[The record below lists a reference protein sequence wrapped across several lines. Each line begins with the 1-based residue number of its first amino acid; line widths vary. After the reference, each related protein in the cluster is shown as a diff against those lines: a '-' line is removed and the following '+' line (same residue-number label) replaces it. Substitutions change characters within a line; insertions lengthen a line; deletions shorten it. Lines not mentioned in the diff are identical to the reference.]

1 MFCHKQDTRTMN
13 QGFTLVELL
22 VTMVLIAVV
31 SSVFMV
37 IFRATLFNSLS
48 MQTDASQAVDLSA
61 QSQRISMVLRGVT
74 SVTNAT
80 ATDLVVTSYFYPS
93 DTYVS
98 LLHYYITT
106 DAKGNKKLVAD
117 LTPYSANPP
126 LGTPITSQKRTFTII
141 DNYYS
146 GSSAPLFTY
155 LDTGNTIL
163 SLPIT
168 DLQTI
173 KSIKVTL
180 AGKTANGSNQV
191 LSTQV
196 SLRNRKTNL

>member
-1 MFCHKQDTRTMN
+1 MSYHSQTVRDRD

-22 VTMVLIAVV
+22 VTMVLTAVV
-31 SSVFMV
+31 LSVFMV

-48 MQTDASQAVDLSA
+48 MQTDATQAVNLSA
-61 QSQRISMVLRGVT
+61 QSQRIGTVLRGVT
-74 SVTNAT
+74 SITNAT
-80 ATDLVVTSYFYPS
+80 STDLVATAYFYPS

-106 DAKGNKKLVAD
+106 DASGNKKLQAD

-126 LGTPITSQKRTFTII
+126 TGTPITSQKRTFTII
-141 DNYYS
+141 SNYYG
-146 GSSAPLFTY
+146 GSSTPLFTY
-155 LDTGNTIL
+155 LDAGNTTL
-163 SLPIT
+163 SLPIV

-173 KSIKVTL
+173 KSIQVSL
-180 AGKTANGSNQV
+180 AAKTTNGANQV
-191 LSTQV
+191 LSIQV

>member
-1 MFCHKQDTRTMN
+1 MSYHSRVIHKAS

-22 VTMVLIAVV
+22 ITIVLVAIV
-31 SSVFMV
+31 SSMFMV

-48 MQTDASQAVDLSA
+48 MQTDATQAVDLSA
-61 QSQRISMVLRGVT
+61 QSQRITMVLRGVT
-74 SVTNAT
+74 GITSAT
-80 ATDLVVTSYFYPS
+80 ASDLVVTSYFYPS

-126 LGTPITSQKRTFTII
+126 TGSPILSQKRTFTII
-141 DNYYS
+141 NNYYA
-146 GSSAPLFTY
+146 GSSVPLFTY
-155 LDTGNTIL
+155 LDAGNTAL
-163 SLPIT
+163 SFPIT

-173 KSIKVTL
+173 KSIKVSL

-191 LSTQV
+191 LTTQV